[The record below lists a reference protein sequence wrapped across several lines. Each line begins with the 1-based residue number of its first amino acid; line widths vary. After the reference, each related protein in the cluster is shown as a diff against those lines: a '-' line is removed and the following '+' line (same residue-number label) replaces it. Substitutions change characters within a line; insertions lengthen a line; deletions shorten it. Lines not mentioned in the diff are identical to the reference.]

1 MDLTMIIDTLWVLLA
16 AILVFF
22 MNLGFASVEAGF
34 ARAKNT
40 VNILSKNFIVFAVSS
55 LGFLLLGWGLMF
67 GGGNPIVGTEHLFLL
82 GGGDLSFYDD
92 TLTSNVPFWGKFF
105 FQLVFCG
112 TAATIVSGAVAE
124 RIKYIAFIVF
134 SFVLTLVIYP
144 IVGHWIWGGGWLADL
159 GFLDFAGDSA
169 VHSVGGWAALAGA
182 MILGPR
188 IGKYGRDGKP
198 RAIPGHN
205 MSLAVIG
212 LFVLWLGWFGFNPG
226 STMSFQNPSDVMH
239 ILVTTNTSAI
249 AAVLTATVTS
259 WIVVGKPDLGMTING
274 CLAGLVAITGG
285 CAYVSIE
292 SSLLIGAVAGV
303 IVVFAVLF
311 FDRVHIDDPVGATSV
326 HLCCGVFGTI
336 CVGLFAQE
344 GVTTLSTR
352 NGLFFGG
359 GLSLL
364 AVELLGI
371 AAVGAFTFAA
381 SALVWLVLKKTIG
394 IRVSREEELAG
405 LDIGE
410 HGNLAYPD
418 FAPAVPAETEPEGAA
433 AEKAPLP
440 QVAAAAA
447 VPVEHRVREG
457 AKLTRVTIITGPARF
472 AALQE
477 ALEEL
482 GVTGMTVTS
491 VYGHGVQKGH
501 SATFRG
507 APVEARLL
515 PKMKVDVVISKIPTQ
530 TLVDTVQ
537 KTLYTGHIG
546 DGKIFLYDVEQVV
559 KVRTGETG
567 YDALQDE
574 VEKGTGDVP
583 PGGPGADG
591 DKCFGPAKTL
601 KSAGFTPGDWSE
613 MGPHR
618 RPRRWAPHR
627 RDRVRRTPGRGV
639 GAADA
644 IADRKGKEIG
654 RRAPEEGARRP
665 LARRRDLV

>member
-67 GGGNPIVGTEHLFLL
+67 GGDNPIVGTEHLFLL

-226 STMSFQNPSDVMH
+226 STMSFQNPADVMH

-394 IRVSREEELAG
+394 IRVSREEELTG

-574 VEKGTGDVP
+574 V
-583 PGGPGADG
+583 
-591 DKCFGPAKTL
+591 
-601 KSAGFTPGDWSE
+601 
-613 MGPHR
+613 
-618 RPRRWAPHR
+618 
-627 RDRVRRTPGRGV
+627 
-639 GAADA
+639 
-644 IADRKGKEIG
+644 
-654 RRAPEEGARRP
+654 
-665 LARRRDLV
+665 